1 MRLIAALLCPPIQT
15 GRGRWIAIG
24 ALAGLTLIG
33 ERTSLGRL
41 IERTPGLR
49 ELDALGRQP

>member
-1 MRLIAALLCPPIQT
+1 MLGLKSVSCLT
-15 GRGRWIAIG
+15 DRGRWIAIG

-33 ERTSLGRL
+33 ERTSLGAV